1 MTIDYRQAAL
11 DYLECVRRL
20 DTQAMQAC
28 YADGAQVWLPGQG
41 WMEPAGLAALL
52 DGASSLLQ
60 DGIRF
65 AHEGVL
71 VDGNRVVVMTA
82 CDSPL
87 AKGGSYVNQF
97 CFVMTFD
104 DAGKITELREY
115 TDSGPASAAF
125 HS

>member
-1 MTIDYRQAAL
+1 MSKSPLETAL

-20 DTQAMQAC
+20 DTKAMQGY
-28 YADGAQVWLPGQG
+28 YAPGAKVWLPGQG

-52 DGASSLLQ
+52 DGAATLVTNGMQ
-60 DGIRF
+60 F
-65 AHEGVL
+65 AHESTL

-87 AKGGSYVNQF
+87 KRGGSYVNQF
-97 CFVMTFD
+97 CFVFTFD
-104 DAGKITELREY
+104 PLGQITELREY
-115 TDSGPASAAF
+115 TDSGPAVAAF

>member
-11 DYLECVRRL
+11 DYLERIRRL
-20 DTQAMQAC
+20 DTAAIAAS
-28 YADGAQVWLPGQG
+28 YADGAKVWLPGQG

-52 DGASSLLQ
+52 DGASSLLE

-71 VDGNRVVVMTA
+71 VDGNRVVVITA

-87 AKGGSYVNQF
+87 TKGGSYVNQF
-97 CFVMTFD
+97 CFVITFD
-104 DAGKITELREY
+104 EAGKITELREY
-115 TDSGPASAAF
+115 TDSAPAVAAF